1 MGKCRALV
9 HALSIRSVGR
19 RSVRRTG
26 PHRHCLAPR
35 WSRSYSRRHVGT
47 KRRRPARE
55 GPRRATAGAA
65 SIRFGHTGEQY
76 VRARAWRDARLSRC
90 PNHPQGR
97 CSFARHGT
105 YARKSPR
112 GTRIARWYCPESHTT
127 FSLLPDCLSARLGSR
142 PRALCL
148 RPLLTASVIAL
159 PPFALPAS
167 LATPR

>member
-1 MGKCRALV
+1 MPRTCPRLV
-9 HALSIRSVGR
+9 HT
-19 RSVRRTG
+19 VRRTALG
-26 PHRHCLAPR
+26 PKDGSTSSLLGAAVVAVVLSAPR
-35 WSRSYSRRHVGT
+35 WNQEE
-47 KRRRPARE
+47 KARA
-55 GPRRATAGAA
+55 GRPRRATAGAA

-148 RPLLTASVIAL
+148 RPLFTASVIAL

-167 LATPR
+167 PATPR